1 MTIQT
6 LHPVRPMWFADT
18 RRLESGCAS
27 TGIHGLV
34 ERLNP
39 SGLVFLKMRRYNV
52 SAYCSRLWIPPSLP
66 ASTYTHL
73 NLFQNP
79 TEYQM
84 KLSASFHFRYTSWY
98 NRIRKEKKDT
108 SRFQRM
114 DGAFAILY

>member
-1 MTIQT
+1 MEI
-6 LHPVRPMWFADT
+6 
-18 RRLESGCAS
+18 AS

-114 DGAFAILY
+114 DGGFAILY